1 MRRLN
6 KRNMLDKINKEI
18 IFISSLFMVFVI
30 IGSLLNKFFPQYSD
44 VISEKVSYT
53 ANYYNSD
60 VNLKE
65 ILISNLKMDLSF
77 LLIMAIGTMSIILSP
92 IAIIV
97 FAIKGLSIGYTINSF
112 IIAMKLSSFKIVLIT
127 LIKFVV
133 VLPGMLILALISFKY
148 LFEAIYEIKKKNKS
162 NCVYLMKRYLINSTL
177 IIMGTI
183 FVQTILNALSIVT
196 LQIL

>member
-77 LLIMAIGTMSIILSP
+77 LLIMAIGTMTVILSP

-148 LFEAIYEIKKKNKS
+148 LLEAIHEIKKKNKS

-196 LQIL
+196 LQIF

>member
-196 LQIL
+196 LQIF

>member
-77 LLIMAIGTMSIILSP
+77 LLIMAIGTMTVILSP

-196 LQIL
+196 LQIF

>member
-1 MRRLN
+1 
-6 KRNMLDKINKEI
+6 MLDKINKEI

-133 VLPGMLILALISFKY
+133 VLPGMLILELISFKY

-196 LQIL
+196 LQIF

>member
-18 IFISSLFMVFVI
+18 ILISGLFMVFVI
-30 IGSLLNKFFPQYSD
+30 IGSLLNKFFPQYID
-44 VISEKVSYT
+44 DISEKVSYT

-60 VNLKE
+60 INLKE

-77 LLIMAIGTMSIILSP
+77 LLIMTIGTISIILSP
-92 IAIIV
+92 IAVIV

-112 IIAMKLSSFKIVLIT
+112 IIAMKLGSFKIVLIT

-133 VLPGMLILALISFKY
+133 VLPGMLILSLISFKY
-148 LFEAIYEIKKKNKS
+148 LLEAIHEIKKKNKT

-183 FVQTILNALSIVT
+183 FVQTILNALSILT
-196 LQIL
+196 LQIF

>member
-6 KRNMLDKINKEI
+6 KRNMLEKINKEI

-30 IGSLLNKFFPQYSD
+30 IGSLLNKFFPQYSE

-77 LLIMAIGTMSIILSP
+77 LSIMAIGTMTVILSP

-112 IIAMKLSSFKIVLIT
+112 IIAMKLNSFKIVLIT

-133 VLPGMLILALISFKY
+133 VLPGMLILSLISFKY

-196 LQIL
+196 LQIF

>member
-77 LLIMAIGTMSIILSP
+77 LLIMAIGTMTVILSP
-92 IAIIV
+92 IAIVV

-196 LQIL
+196 LQIF

>member
-18 IFISSLFMVFVI
+18 IFISSLFMAFVI

-77 LLIMAIGTMSIILSP
+77 LLIMAIGTMTVILSP

-196 LQIL
+196 LQIF

>member
-1 MRRLN
+1 
-6 KRNMLDKINKEI
+6 MLDKINKEI

-60 VNLKE
+60 INLKE

-77 LLIMAIGTMSIILSP
+77 LLIMAIGTMTVILSP
-92 IAIIV
+92 IAVIV

-148 LFEAIYEIKKKNKS
+148 LFEAIHEIKKKNKS

-196 LQIL
+196 LQIF

>member
-1 MRRLN
+1 
-6 KRNMLDKINKEI
+6 MLDKINKEI

-77 LLIMAIGTMSIILSP
+77 LLIMAIGTMTVILSP

-196 LQIL
+196 LQIF

>member
-1 MRRLN
+1 
-6 KRNMLDKINKEI
+6 MLDKINKEI

-196 LQIL
+196 LQIF

>member
-77 LLIMAIGTMSIILSP
+77 LLIMAIGTMTVILSP

-127 LIKFVV
+127 FIKFVV

-162 NCVYLMKRYLINSTL
+162 NCLYLMKRYLINSTL

-196 LQIL
+196 LQIF

>member
-183 FVQTILNALSIVT
+183 FVQNILNALSIVT
-196 LQIL
+196 LQIF

>member
-77 LLIMAIGTMSIILSP
+77 LLIMTIGTMSIILSP

-148 LFEAIYEIKKKNKS
+148 LLEAINEIKKKNKT

-196 LQIL
+196 LQIF

>member
-6 KRNMLDKINKEI
+6 KRNILDKINKEI
-18 IFISSLFMVFVI
+18 ILISGLFMVFVI

-77 LLIMAIGTMSIILSP
+77 LLIMAIGTMTVILSP

-148 LFEAIYEIKKKNKS
+148 LLEAINEIKKKNKT

-183 FVQTILNALSIVT
+183 FVQTILNALSILT
-196 LQIL
+196 LQIF

>member
-77 LLIMAIGTMSIILSP
+77 LLIMAIGTMTVILSP

-112 IIAMKLSSFKIVLIT
+112 IIAMKLGSFKIVLIT

-196 LQIL
+196 LQIF

>member
-1 MRRLN
+1 
-6 KRNMLDKINKEI
+6 MLEKINKEI
-18 IFISSLFMVFVI
+18 IFISSLFMIFVI

-77 LLIMAIGTMSIILSP
+77 LLIMAIGTMTVILSP

-196 LQIL
+196 LQIF

>member
-77 LLIMAIGTMSIILSP
+77 LLIMAIGTMTVILSP

-127 LIKFVV
+127 FIKFVV

-196 LQIL
+196 LQIF

>member
-77 LLIMAIGTMSIILSP
+77 LSIMAIGTMTVILSP

-112 IIAMKLSSFKIVLIT
+112 IIAMKLNSFKIVLIT

-133 VLPGMLILALISFKY
+133 VLPGMLILSLISFKY

-196 LQIL
+196 LQIF

>member
-77 LLIMAIGTMSIILSP
+77 LLIMAIGTMTVILSP

-112 IIAMKLSSFKIVLIT
+112 IIAMKLSSFKIVLI
-127 LIKFVV
+127 
-133 VLPGMLILALISFKY
+133 
-148 LFEAIYEIKKKNKS
+148 
-162 NCVYLMKRYLINSTL
+162 
-177 IIMGTI
+177 
-183 FVQTILNALSIVT
+183 
-196 LQIL
+196 

>member
-6 KRNMLDKINKEI
+6 KRNMLEKINKEI
-18 IFISSLFMVFVI
+18 IFISSLFMIFVI

-77 LLIMAIGTMSIILSP
+77 LLIMAIGTMTVILSP

-196 LQIL
+196 LQIF